1 MRIALLTPLFPPDN
15 TDSAQ
20 YVKTLCTKLT
30 EHQVDLFLYT
40 NIPEQIENVTMFPVS
55 KRNPLPI
62 RLLQFTYVLLRHA
75 RKHDVLLVQ
84 NGPSVELPALL
95 VSFISRT
102 PVILTMSDRRATLS
116 KLPLYVRLHRM
127 LKKRAVAVFADN
139 LDTHMPPNKP
149 DILPFVPYPEKE
161 LQQYSD
167 AWANHI
173 KTLQTYLQNVI

>member
-20 YVKTLCTKLT
+20 YVKTLCTKLSG
-30 EHQVDLFLYT
+30 HQVDLFLYT
-40 NIPEQIENVTMFPVS
+40 NIPEQVENVTMFPIS

-62 RLLQFTYVLLRHA
+62 RLLQFTYVLIRYT

-95 VSFISRT
+95 VSIITRT

-116 KLPLYVRLHRM
+116 KLPLYIHLHRI
-127 LKKRAVAVFADN
+127 LKKRAIAVFADN
-139 LDTHMPPNKP
+139 LETHMPPNKP
-149 DILPFVPYPEKE
+149 EILPFQPYPETE
-161 LQQYSD
+161 MQQYTD
-167 AWANHI
+167 AWTNHLQ
-173 KTLQTYLQNVI
+173 TLETYLQNVK